1 MIIIFYFPKTEKN
14 YSWNWI
20 NFLQNVF
27 KLKANESK
35 EDDYELNK
43 LLFKL
48 REKIRFLFETEK

>member
-1 MIIIFYFPKTEKN
+1 MIIIFYFTKTEKN